1 MRTHA
6 LKIVAGAG
14 IALLATLPFS
24 AAANAAGDSGESQVP
39 ESGGVFNMPDGN
51 HFDASALA
59 GVIIDIPLRV
69 EGSDASYRAM
79 KDRAARVKGRAESA
93 RGRATETG
101 AARGIIAPV
110 CTTNAASGFFPPDI
124 HGAVGAT
131 NMVVVTNV
139 DIGVFNRSTC
149 NTVSNVSLRSFFTT
163 AGFQPTA
170 TETLFDP
177 RVIRDKHTGRFL
189 VSAESRDNSLTTDQY
204 QYFAVSQ
211 NSLGTSWARYRVV
224 LSRASTGTVFCKKA
238 ANTFWDYPSNGVSNK
253 RWFITSNDFKDAS
266 STSDT
271 SAALTINKAPT
282 LTGAGTTV
290 RCYRALSTFIDL
302 APPIV
307 RDTSTRSTFLN
318 ARSNGGTVIRRLDY
332 QEGSTHSGD
341 RMFSRPSYDVNNWS
355 VAPDAS
361 QPNLQELDTLDGRFQ
376 SASIQGAGQI
386 WNVHAVNVGGIPAA
400 RVYRLGNGSASSSP
414 VLNAKTLP
422 CVQSPCEHQFNTS
435 VSTNFNAGAP
445 LFVNLSRT
453 NPSASIAG
461 GLGRAS
467 FVMMKTTNNNFSTW
481 RSNRLVVSP
490 SQFERENSS
499 SFGNTTC
506 NAAAKGACRWGDY
519 SSAQPDPSNL
529 NTAFGWNQVINS
541 VIEGSNF
548 SSNWGTRG
556 GHVN

>member
-6 LKIVAGAG
+6 LKIVAGAS

-24 AAANAAGDSGESQVP
+24 AAANATADKGESQVP
-39 ESGGVFNMPDGN
+39 EFGGVFNMPDGN
-51 HFDASALA
+51 HFDASAFA
-59 GVIIDIPLRV
+59 GATIDIPLRV
-69 EGSDASYRAM
+69 EGSDTAYKAM
-79 KDRAARVKGRAESA
+79 KDRAARVRGRAESE
-93 RGRATETG
+93 RGRATET
-101 AARGIIAPV
+101 AATRGIIAPV
-110 CTTNAASGFFPPDI
+110 CTTNGPTGFFPPDI
-124 HGAVGAT
+124 HGATGAT

-139 DIGVFNRSTC
+139 NIGVFNRSTC
-149 NTVSNVSLRSFFTT
+149 NQVSNVSLKSFFTT
-163 AGFQPTA
+163 ASFAPTA

-189 VSAESRDNSLTTDQY
+189 VSVESSDSSLTTDQY

-211 NSLGTSWARYRVV
+211 NSLGTSWARYRIV
-224 LSRASTGTVFCKKA
+224 LSRASTATVFCKKA
-238 ANTFWDYPSNGVSNK
+238 ANSFWDYPSNGVSNK
-253 RWFITSNDFKDAS
+253 RWFITSNDFGGG
-266 STSDT
+266 SDT

-282 LTGAGTTV
+282 LTGASTTV

-332 QEGSTHSGD
+332 QEGSTHAGD
-341 RMFSRPSYDVNNWS
+341 RMIRRPSYNVTDWS
-355 VAPDAS
+355 VAPDAT

-386 WNVHAVNVGGIPAA
+386 WNVHSVNVGGRPAA
-400 RVYRLGNGSASSSP
+400 RVYRFGNGSASVSP

-435 VSTNFNAGAP
+435 LSTNFNAGGP

-453 NPSASIAG
+453 NPSAAIAG

-467 FVMMKTTNNNFSTW
+467 FVMMRTKNNNFSSWT
-481 RSNRLVVSP
+481 SNRLVVSP
-490 SQFERENSS
+490 SQFERENSNT
-499 SFGNTTC
+499 FGDTTC

-519 SSAQPDPSNL
+519 SSAQPDPSNI
-529 NTAFGWNQVINS
+529 NTAFGWNQVINP
-541 VIEGSNF
+541 VIEGSNY